1 MEAMSILRGRMKIM
15 VRKQTSYLDSIISWE
30 ETKKKM
36 FIVLGTPTLRID
48 FTSNS
53 NNCLE
58 TGPTLDQTIRQ
69 IT

>member
-53 NNCLE
+53 NHCLE
-58 TGPTLDQTIRQ
+58 TGPTLDQTIRL